1 MAYLFAALFIVSIL
15 FGGLFFFKNFTFS
28 TRSTGVFPSIYR
40 ISEVKTH
47 SVLSPEVI
55 QRIDSIYSTLSWK
68 YSDED
73 FIIIGMVMPMLYPIY
88 AYEARVDDTTSV
100 RVEFCEGGQANVKKI
115 VGKDRVSEEYIR
127 SQYADTYVFKL
138 LRNGAIVDS
147 WAYKELDAEG
157 SK

>member
-1 MAYLFAALFIVSIL
+1 
-15 FGGLFFFKNFTFS
+15 
-28 TRSTGVFPSIYR
+28 
-40 ISEVKTH
+40 
-47 SVLSPEVI
+47 
-55 QRIDSIYSTLSWK
+55 
-68 YSDED
+68 
-73 FIIIGMVMPMLYPIY
+73 MPMLYPIY

-157 SK
+157 SKKYVVVEENQLPIIKSLYHKIQKLHSQI